1 MTSDLTDE
9 QTLLRDT
16 ARRFLDRE
24 VAPLV
29 ADHEARGVLP
39 DGIYPKLVAPG
50 FVGATVA
57 AEHGGHGLDFT
68 SYALLV
74 EELAYCWGSLRSSVT
89 THNMVA
95 GILADAGTP
104 AQRARH
110 LAPLLTGARIAFF
123 GLTEPNVGSDAA
135 GIELRAVDG
144 GDHVRLRGTKTLITN
159 GTIAGTG
166 IVFAKLEGLGPTAF
180 VVDRD
185 ESPFEARPL
194 EKMGNLATPLAELT
208 FDDVRVPRANLLG
221 APGRGLALALKG
233 LARGRCAVAFAAV
246 GLARAALDAGVRYA
260 RERRQFGR
268 AIGGFQLVQE
278 MIAEMATLTDAAR
291 LMSRRAAAAIEAGGK
306 AVLESSQAKLFATEA
321 GLRVAHLA
329 IQVHGGYGYTREFP
343 VERFYR
349 DLRHLTLAEGTSQIQ
364 QLVIG
369 RELLGIDA
377 IRGEGG
383 EK

>member
-1 MTSDLTDE
+1 MNFELDDD
-9 QTLLRDT
+9 QKLLRDN
-16 ARRFLDRE
+16 ARRFLERE

-29 ADHEARGVLP
+29 AEHERRGELP
-39 DGIYPKLVAPG
+39 AGIYRKLVAPG

-57 AEHGGHGLDFT
+57 EAHGGHGLDPG
-68 SYALLV
+68 SYFVLV

-104 AQRARH
+104 EQRARH
-110 LAPLLTGARIAFF
+110 LRGLVTGEHVAFF

-135 GIELRAVDG
+135 SVELAAVLDG
-144 GDHVRLRGTKTLITN
+144 DAYRLRGTKTLITN
-159 GTIAGTG
+159 GTIAQTG
-166 IVFAKLEGLGPTAF
+166 VVIARLKDAGPTAF

-185 ESPFEARPL
+185 ESPFAARAL
-194 EKMGNLATPLAELT
+194 EKMGNLATPLAELS
-208 FDDVRVPRANLLG
+208 FDDVRVPRTNLLG
-221 APGRGLALALKG
+221 EPGKGLRLALKG
-233 LARGRCAVAFAAV
+233 LAGGRCAVAFAAV
-246 GLARAALDAGVRYA
+246 GLARAALDASVRYA
-260 RERRQFGR
+260 KERRQFGR
-268 AIGGFQLVQE
+268 AIGGFQLVQA
-278 MIAEMATLTDAAR
+278 MVAEMANLTDAAR
-291 LMSRRAAAAIEAGGK
+291 LMAYRAAAALEAGGK
-306 AVLESSQAKLFATEA
+306 AALESSQAKLFATEA

-343 VERFYR
+343 VERYYR

-377 IRGEGG
+377 IRGEGA
-383 EK
+383 